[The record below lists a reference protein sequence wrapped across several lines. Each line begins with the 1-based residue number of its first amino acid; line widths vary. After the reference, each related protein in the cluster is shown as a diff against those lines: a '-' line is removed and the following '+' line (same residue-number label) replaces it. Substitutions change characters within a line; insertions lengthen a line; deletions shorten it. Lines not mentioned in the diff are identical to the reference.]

1 MRGSRN
7 WRNSRLRLYFYQLV
21 MIREPAVAGRFYP
34 AKPDDLLK
42 AIQSYVQP
50 DDPRTQVIG
59 IVAPHAG
66 YMYSGHVA
74 GAVYSRI
81 QVPSRNVILCPNH
94 TGLGTPLSI
103 MRSGAWQTPLGD
115 MQHDQELCESLM
127 AADSHLEDDAE
138 AHRYEHALEVHLP
151 FIQHVAG
158 ASATFAPIT
167 VGTANWQRLE
177 ELGRAIGEV
186 LRLIDLTEDPSD
198 SAAQLFK
205 PLPVCG
211 ADGDRGKRRGRSRH
225 VLHERQLHFERMFV
239 PMRLDVIH
247 EIRIRGH
254 RVLAQFL
261 INLHVTQRRLP
272 CAGWHDGKRSP
283 KAGVI
288 RAKDYIAGRHLDTRI
303 NGAGDVPGI
312 HIPGMRRDNSD
323 DLCALLC
330 RLNIDLELF

>member
-115 MQHDQELCESLM
+115 MQIDQELCESLM

-186 LRLIDLTEDPSD
+186 LQKIDRTALIIASSD
-198 SAAQLFK
+198 MNHYESDAVTRVKDHKAIDQ
-205 PLPVCG
+205 
-211 ADGDRGKRRGRSRH
+211 
-225 VLHERQLHFERMFV
+225 
-239 PMRLDVIH
+239 
-247 EIRIRGH
+247 
-254 RVLAQFL
+254 VLAMDPRGL
-261 INLHVTQRRLP
+261 YDVE
-272 CAGWHDGKRSP
+272 RSENISMCGYGP
-283 KAGVI
+283 TVAMLVAARMLGASKAELVKY
-288 RAKDYIAGRHLDTRI
+288 ATS
-303 NGAGDVPGI
+303 GDVSLDFDRVVGYA
-312 HIPGMRRDNSD
+312 GMVV
-323 DLCALLC
+323 
-330 RLNIDLELF
+330 F